1 MKLEDLANEI
11 LLDLFELLDDIQLLH
26 AFNGL
31 NSRFN
36 MLLFTRF
43 QTYHLDFRSISKH
56 NFSIVCQQY
65 LPTIIDQVIALHL
78 SNNNETPN
86 LLQLFLSYGF
96 TLNRFNHLQMLSLY
110 HMDSLS
116 LLNEILL
123 QCRCLSYFIHLN
135 LINCNFDQKETEILY
150 LINNIWSLSTLTH
163 CNLDNIF
170 VSKLLF
176 ASMPIISQSIK
187 YLSMKNIYCP
197 LSILFNLF
205 QCTPSLRCIHVNDVI
220 GYQNEQLQPIV
231 SSLSSMNIS
240 FSGSIYSLENLFR
253 SVPNLYYLTIHTS
266 SIFLNGYE
274 WQNIIVNHLPK
285 IKVFRL
291 KMEFSFPTKKN
302 KEEQIEELLD
312 SFRTHFWIDEHQ
324 WFIQYNYIQTNAFNC
339 DVLYTLPYAFENL
352 TYASTQLS
360 KSTCPEN
367 KMFQCFDRVK
377 ILRYLNQNQY
387 IFNESN
393 TYSSRFLNVRHL
405 EIDLPFNDQLF
416 TIISLDRLVSLHITL
431 PLYSDHF
438 SLEGLLDRMTH
449 LDSLTIQHWSSIHST
464 LFQMKN
470 ESIRRL
476 VFVQSS
482 TISSNSYFDNIECAA
497 LSNSSLGF
505 HCDVLV
511 VDVQHR
517 TNILELI
524 KMMTNLQSLTVRCKD
539 DEWNIWSSSSA
550 EEDELVTWLRRHLPL
565 TCLIIRDPKKISN
578 IQIWI
583 DS

>member
-123 QCRCLSYFIHLN
+123 QCRHLSYFTRLN
-135 LINCNFDQKETEILY
+135 LINCNFDQKETEIVY

-170 VSKLLF
+170 VS
-176 ASMPIISQSIK
+176 
-187 YLSMKNIYCP
+187 
-197 LSILFNLF
+197 
-205 QCTPSLRCIHVNDVI
+205 
-220 GYQNEQLQPIV
+220 
-231 SSLSSMNIS
+231 
-240 FSGSIYSLENLFR
+240 SIYSLENLFR

-505 HCDVLV
+505 HCEVLV

-524 KMMTNLQSLTVRCKD
+524 KMMTNLRSLTVRCKD

-550 EEDELVTWLRRHLPL
+550 EEDELVTWLRRYLPL
-565 TCLIIRDPKKISN
+565 TCLIIRDQKKISN